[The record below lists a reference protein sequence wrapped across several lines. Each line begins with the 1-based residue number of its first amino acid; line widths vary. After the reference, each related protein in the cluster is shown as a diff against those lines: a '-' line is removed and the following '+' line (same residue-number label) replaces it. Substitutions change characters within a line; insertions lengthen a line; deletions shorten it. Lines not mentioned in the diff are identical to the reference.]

1 MVGGSSVE
9 RIAAID
15 GPTRR
20 SPAKNSAIGVTVE
33 TSAIAASHT
42 QPSLAKPAS
51 SEPVAAPATP
61 NVTAAPVVTSADS
74 GSGSRSPPTRSET
87 RM

>member
-1 MVGGSSVE
+1 MGGSRVD

-20 SPAKNSAIGVTVE
+20 MPAKKSRTGVTVE
-33 TSAIAASHT
+33 TSAIAAS
-42 QPSLAKPAS
+42 QPQPAPAKPVS
-51 SEPVAAPATP
+51 NEPVATPAAP

-74 GSGSRSPPTRSET
+74 GSGGTCT
-87 RM
+87 VT